1 MKSLKKKMKNLKEIQ
16 KILAAHKEEMQK
28 RYNLKEIGIF
38 GSFARGE
45 QNKTSDIDI
54 LVEFQEVP
62 DLLRFIELERYF
74 EDLLKM
80 KVDLVRKF
88 SVRSE
93 LKDII
98 LREVVEV

>member
-1 MKSLKKKMKNLKEIQ
+1 MKSLKKIK
-16 KILAAHKEEMQK
+16 KILAAHKDEVRE

-38 GSFARGE
+38 GSFVRGE
-45 QNKTSDIDI
+45 QKKTSDIDI

-62 DLLRFIELERYF
+62 DLLKFIELERYF
-74 EDLLKM
+74 EELLQM